1 MFHSSQSI
9 RMVVKKEKN
18 GKQDLQKYFMFRQSL
33 ICNTSYDINP
43 SIVGYRTMTNYF
55 EKGDICKK

>member
-1 MFHSSQSI
+1 MAVI
-9 RMVVKKEKN
+9 KEKN

-43 SIVGYRTMTNYF
+43 SIVGWQNISYSTLYF
-55 EKGDICKK
+55 EIGDIGKK